1 MEKLTV
7 MKRET
12 IHFKPLL
19 YMLILFSGNII
30 YAQNDC
36 QVLMPEISESYTGKC
51 KKGLAHGKGLAVGTD
66 TYEGRFNKGLPNGS
80 GKYIW
85 ADGRV
90 YNGSWLAGKREGK
103 GSMFYPGEAQD
114 SMVTGFWKNDSYVG
128 TGFIPPYKVIRSRSI
143 VRSSIRKINE
153 MGSGIRLR
161 IYLGGKINSGLSAL
175 SIESDT
181 GEQFQAGELLG
192 IQNAIAPYSVYIKY
206 RTWNYFRTQQHDVVF
221 EFMINE
227 PGTFEVTIHN

>member
-1 MEKLTV
+1 
-7 MKRET
+7 MKNNSNL
-12 IHFKPLL
+12 FKTSL
-19 YMLILFSGNII
+19 YMLILFSGSII

-36 QVLMPEISESYTGKC
+36 KVLMPELSGSYTGGC
-51 KKGLAHGKGLAVGTD
+51 KKGLAHGKGSAVGID
-66 TYEGRFNKGLPNGS
+66 SYEGRFNKGLPNGS

-85 ADGRV
+85 ADGRIF
-90 YNGSWLAGKREGK
+90 NGSWLAGKREGK
-103 GSMFYPGEAQD
+103 GSMFYPGEVQD

-128 TGFIPPYKVIRSRSI
+128 KSFIPPYKVIRSRSI

-192 IQNAIAPYSVYIKY
+192 IENAIVPYSVSIKY
-206 RTWNYFRTQQHDVVF
+206 RTWNYFHTQQHDVEF
-221 EFMINE
+221 EFTINE

>member
-1 MEKLTV
+1 
-7 MKRET
+7 
-12 IHFKPLL
+12 
-19 YMLILFSGNII
+19 MLILFSGTLL

-36 QVLMPEISESYTGKC
+36 KVLNPKLSGSYTGGC
-51 KKGLAHGKGLAVGTD
+51 KKGLAHGKGSAVGID
-66 TYEGRFNKGLPNGS
+66 SYEGRFSKGLPNGS
-80 GKYIW
+80 GTYRW
-85 ADGRV
+85 EDGV
-90 YNGSWLAGKREGK
+90 IYEGEWLKGVRDGK
-103 GSMFYPGEAQD
+103 GSMFYPGEVQD

-128 TGFIPPYKVIRSRSI
+128 KSFIPPYEVIRSRSI

-175 SIESDT
+175 SIDSDT

-206 RTWNYFRTQQHDVVF
+206 RTWNYFHTQQHDVVF
-221 EFMINE
+221 EFTINE
-227 PGTFEVTIHN
+227 PGTFEVTLHN